1 MERDQRRSLPLPGTA
16 ASRTM
21 EAAILEPQRAE
32 EEPGNSRKRI
42 LSFSSETP
50 YRRYFGMEV
59 LDHAENA
66 VNLDRLNGSGVLLFN
81 HDVNRVLGK
90 VLRAWVE
97 NGRGYAEVE
106 FDTDE
111 DTEKVFGKVESG
123 TLKTTS
129 VRYTVDTWETVKAG
143 AATADG
149 RFTGPCEI
157 ARKWTPLEVS
167 IVSVPA
173 DATVGVGRSEGD
185 GPDLSLYERQI
196 QININRMGGSQ

>member
-1 MERDQRRSLPLPGTA
+1 
-16 ASRTM
+16 
-21 EAAILEPQRAE
+21 
-32 EEPGNSRKRI
+32 
-42 LSFSSETP
+42 
-50 YRRYFGMEV
+50 MEV

-106 FDTDE
+106 FDTDG
-111 DTEKVFGKVESG
+111 DAEKIFGKVASG

-143 AATADG
+143 AATVDG

-173 DATVGVGRSEGD
+173 DATVGVGRSEETV
-185 GPDLSLYERQI
+185 PDLSLYERQI

>member
-1 MERDQRRSLPLPGTA
+1 MERDQRKSLPLPGAA

-21 EAAILEPQRAE
+21 EAAILEPQRSG
-32 EEPGNSRKRI
+32 EEPETSRKRI

-59 LDHAENA
+59 LDHGEGA

-106 FDTDE
+106 FDTDG
-111 DTEKVFGKVESG
+111 DAEKIFGKVASG

-149 RFTGPCEI
+149 RFAGPCEI
-157 ARKWTPLEVS
+157 ARRWTPLEVS

-173 DATVGVGRSEGD
+173 DATVGVGRSEETV
-185 GPDLSLYERQI
+185 PDLSLYERQI

>member
-1 MERDQRRSLPLPGTA
+1 MERDQRRSLPLPGAA

-32 EEPGNSRKRI
+32 EEPENSRKRI

-90 VLRAWVE
+90 ILRAWVE

-106 FDTDE
+106 FDTDG
-111 DTEKVFGKVESG
+111 DAEKIFGKVASG

-149 RFTGPCEI
+149 RFAGPCEI
-157 ARKWTPLEVS
+157 ARRWTPLEVS

-173 DATVGVGRSEGD
+173 DATVGVGRSEETV
-185 GPDLSLYERQI
+185 PDLSLYERQI

>member
-1 MERDQRRSLPLPGTA
+1 
-16 ASRTM
+16 M

-32 EEPGNSRKRI
+32 EEPENSRKRI

-106 FDTDE
+106 FDTDG
-111 DTEKVFGKVESG
+111 DAEKIFGKVASG

-149 RFTGPCEI
+149 RFAGPCEI
-157 ARKWTPLEVS
+157 ARRWTPLEVS

-173 DATVGVGRSEGD
+173 DATVGVGRSEETV
-185 GPDLSLYERQI
+185 PDLSLYERQI

>member
-1 MERDQRRSLPLPGTA
+1 MERDQRRSLPLPGAA

-32 EEPGNSRKRI
+32 EEPENSRKRI

-106 FDTDE
+106 FDTDG
-111 DTEKVFGKVESG
+111 DAEKIFGKVASG

-149 RFTGPCEI
+149 RFAGPCEI
-157 ARKWTPLEVS
+157 ARRWTPLEVS

-173 DATVGVGRSEGD
+173 DATVGVGRSEETV
-185 GPDLSLYERQI
+185 PDLSLYERQI

>member
-1 MERDQRRSLPLPGTA
+1 MERDQRKCLPLPGAA

-21 EAAILEPQRAE
+21 EAAILEPQRAG
-32 EEPGNSRKRI
+32 EEPETSRKRI

-59 LDHAENA
+59 LDHGEGA

-106 FDTDE
+106 FDTDG
-111 DTEKVFGKVESG
+111 DAEKIFGKVASG

-149 RFTGPCEI
+149 RFAGPCEI
-157 ARKWTPLEVS
+157 ARRWTPLEVS

-173 DATVGVGRSEGD
+173 DATVGVGRSEETV
-185 GPDLSLYERQI
+185 PDLSLYERQI